1 MKSTNPRILTGVVTS
16 NKADKTITVKIERKV
31 KHPLYGKVVK
41 RASKVHAHD
50 ENNSAS
56 IGDIVSVKECRP
68 ISKTKTWVLV
78 SDEIP
83 QTVEDDRLIDV
94 SVAAAVQLGFYEKGL
109 AKVHV
114 EVLDIEAGTVSYTIE
129 VGRFADNQS
138 ALALLVELRNK
149 IDFESEKI
157 RVKPISGS
165 SYGIEIGPIYRKR
178 NLEKIESLMKV
189 MDVPSVRV
197 FLKD

>member
-1 MKSTNPRILTGVVTS
+1 MKSTNPRILTGVVTG

-78 SDEIP
+78 SDEMP
-83 QTVEDDRLIDV
+83 QTMED
-94 SVAAAVQLGFYEKGL
+94 K
-109 AKVHV
+109 
-114 EVLDIEAGTVSYTIE
+114 
-129 VGRFADNQS
+129 
-138 ALALLVELRNK
+138 
-149 IDFESEKI
+149 
-157 RVKPISGS
+157 
-165 SYGIEIGPIYRKR
+165 
-178 NLEKIESLMKV
+178 
-189 MDVPSVRV
+189 
-197 FLKD
+197 

>member
-78 SDEIP
+78 SDEMP
-83 QTVEDDRLIDV
+83 QTAED
-94 SVAAAVQLGFYEKGL
+94 
-109 AKVHV
+109 
-114 EVLDIEAGTVSYTIE
+114 
-129 VGRFADNQS
+129 N
-138 ALALLVELRNK
+138 
-149 IDFESEKI
+149 
-157 RVKPISGS
+157 
-165 SYGIEIGPIYRKR
+165 
-178 NLEKIESLMKV
+178 
-189 MDVPSVRV
+189 
-197 FLKD
+197 

>member
-68 ISKTKTWVLV
+68 ISKTKTWILV
-78 SDEIP
+78 SDEMR
-83 QTVEDDRLIDV
+83 QTVED
-94 SVAAAVQLGFYEKGL
+94 K
-109 AKVHV
+109 
-114 EVLDIEAGTVSYTIE
+114 
-129 VGRFADNQS
+129 
-138 ALALLVELRNK
+138 
-149 IDFESEKI
+149 
-157 RVKPISGS
+157 
-165 SYGIEIGPIYRKR
+165 
-178 NLEKIESLMKV
+178 
-189 MDVPSVRV
+189 
-197 FLKD
+197 

>member
-78 SDEIP
+78 SDDKS
-83 QTVEDDRLIDV
+83 QTVE
-94 SVAAAVQLGFYEKGL
+94 
-109 AKVHV
+109 
-114 EVLDIEAGTVSYTIE
+114 
-129 VGRFADNQS
+129 
-138 ALALLVELRNK
+138 NK
-149 IDFESEKI
+149 
-157 RVKPISGS
+157 
-165 SYGIEIGPIYRKR
+165 
-178 NLEKIESLMKV
+178 
-189 MDVPSVRV
+189 
-197 FLKD
+197 

>member
-68 ISKTKTWVLV
+68 LSKTKTWVLV
-78 SDEIP
+78 SDEMP
-83 QTVEDDRLIDV
+83 QTVED
-94 SVAAAVQLGFYEKGL
+94 K
-109 AKVHV
+109 
-114 EVLDIEAGTVSYTIE
+114 
-129 VGRFADNQS
+129 
-138 ALALLVELRNK
+138 
-149 IDFESEKI
+149 
-157 RVKPISGS
+157 
-165 SYGIEIGPIYRKR
+165 
-178 NLEKIESLMKV
+178 
-189 MDVPSVRV
+189 
-197 FLKD
+197 

>member
-68 ISKTKTWVLV
+68 ISKTKTWILV
-78 SDEIP
+78 TDDMTR
-83 QTVEDDRLIDV
+83 TVED
-94 SVAAAVQLGFYEKGL
+94 K
-109 AKVHV
+109 
-114 EVLDIEAGTVSYTIE
+114 
-129 VGRFADNQS
+129 
-138 ALALLVELRNK
+138 
-149 IDFESEKI
+149 
-157 RVKPISGS
+157 
-165 SYGIEIGPIYRKR
+165 
-178 NLEKIESLMKV
+178 
-189 MDVPSVRV
+189 
-197 FLKD
+197 